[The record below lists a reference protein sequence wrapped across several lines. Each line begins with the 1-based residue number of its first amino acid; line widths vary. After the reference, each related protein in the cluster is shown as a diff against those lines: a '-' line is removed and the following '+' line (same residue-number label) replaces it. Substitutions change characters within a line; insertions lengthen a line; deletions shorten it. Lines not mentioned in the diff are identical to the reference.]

1 MHEMLQSIPGLITNV
16 PKGAFYF
23 FPDVTSYFG
32 KSFQDRIIHNSGDLA
47 NYLLDVAHVAVVPGD
62 AFGNPDC
69 IRISY
74 ATSIDLLTEAMERIK
89 RALADLR

>member
-1 MHEMLQSIPGLITNV
+1 LLTTIPGLITNV

-23 FPDVTSYFG
+23 FPDVTYYYG
-32 KSFQDRIIHNSGDLA
+32 KSYNGKTISNAGDLA
-47 NYLLDVAHVAVVPGD
+47 NYLLDVGHVALVPGD

-74 ATSIDLLTEAMERIK
+74 ATSMELLTEAVTRIK
-89 RALADLR
+89 KCLAELV